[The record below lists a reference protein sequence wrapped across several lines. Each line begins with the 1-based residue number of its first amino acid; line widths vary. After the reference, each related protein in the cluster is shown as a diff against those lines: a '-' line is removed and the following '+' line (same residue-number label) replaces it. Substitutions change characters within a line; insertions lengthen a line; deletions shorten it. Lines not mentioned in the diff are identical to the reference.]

1 MKNNQSVGVYI
12 IVAIIAAIIACMAFL
27 GPTTSTD
34 EISYSQFLKKVQLG
48 EISSVLISKDTL
60 YAIPKDEKKPET
72 EVSKKVS
79 QNEFLN
85 SLASAQKAPVIQYKV
100 TIPNDTDSL
109 YKVLEENAVDIN
121 VKKPQEGSI
130 LSTIGSILVP
140 VFFIIMIIFILKG
153 IQQGGF
159 RSLK

>member
-60 YAIPKDEKKPET
+60 YAVPKVDNKQTET
-72 EVSKKVS
+72 KENTTSK
-79 QNEFLN
+79 NEFLN
-85 SLASAQKAPVIQYKV
+85 SLAAAQKAPEIQYKV
-100 TIPNDTDSL
+100 TIPSDTDSL
-109 YKVLEENAVDIN
+109 YKVLEENSVDIN

-130 LSTIGSILVP
+130 
-140 VFFIIMIIFILKG
+140 
-153 IQQGGF
+153 
-159 RSLK
+159 